1 MNISRKNGIRF
12 FGSLVLSGTTLN
24 SVGVSTA
31 LAMEP
36 APPAGSLT
44 QKYPNSTCS
53 EIKNSDLYKYI
64 EKTIPQ
70 DELERLKIEFEKDNL
85 AAKSDDELLKIFS
98 AKSLR
103 FLVITNKLGSNFNS
117 EKSGKINLA
126 IERAWKLRLHKISEH
141 YRKIFGN
148 YENISQENLCLK
160 FLDLNSA
167 DLNKFKLK
175 ELFDIQS
182 LFCEILGEKYVL
194 SGEDKCKLSYSL
206 FSSYLR
212 IFGIYDLYE
221 LKGVAA
227 SLSQK
232 DLRKI
237 LKYLLNNFPF
247 YESIQELRLTF
258 MISSLFNVALSCSSR
273 VSGVMYDDLV
283 LPLEKLVKDKNKD
296 EFYKKL
302 DLFKKDCKKLA
313 QLLDKE
319 AETVYVGNYMFN
331 SNSMLLTEFYNSK
344 MQNQEWARKL
354 KV

>member
-167 DLNKFKLK
+167 DSRIIYASDVNQISTGISGKTTVVVMGQGAGPSKIK
-175 ELFDIQS
+175 KIEEWQAKGHDI
-182 LFCEILGEKYVL
+182 
-194 SGEDKCKLSYSL
+194 
-206 FSSYLR
+206 R
-212 IFGIYDLYE
+212 IIYEEE
-221 LKGVAA
+221 LK
-227 SLSQK
+227 Q
-232 DLRKI
+232 I
-237 LKYLLNNFPF
+237 LNY
-247 YESIQELRLTF
+247 
-258 MISSLFNVALSCSSR
+258 
-273 VSGVMYDDLV
+273 G
-283 LPLEKLVKDKNKD
+283 
-296 EFYKKL
+296 
-302 DLFKKDCKKLA
+302 
-313 QLLDKE
+313 KE
-319 AETVYVGNYMFN
+319 
-331 SNSMLLTEFYNSK
+331 
-344 MQNQEWARKL
+344 
-354 KV
+354 